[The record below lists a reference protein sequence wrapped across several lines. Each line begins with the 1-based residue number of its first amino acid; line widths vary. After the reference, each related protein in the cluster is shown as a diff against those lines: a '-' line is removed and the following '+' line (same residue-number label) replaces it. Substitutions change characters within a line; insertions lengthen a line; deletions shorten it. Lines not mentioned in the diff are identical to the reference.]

1 MTEVV
6 SEQFDVTVVGLGPV
20 GCLAT
25 LLLARAGLKVAAIER
40 DEEVYK
46 LPRAVNLDGEI
57 VRAMQPLGLAEALND
72 LLQTVR
78 DGERAGFADSQHNWL
93 FGQDVRA
100 SGSSGWQPMN
110 MFDQPEVEGFLRD
123 QATGEANCQAFIGYE
138 ASALTQT
145 IEGVSITATNDNESH
160 TITSDYLIACDGAS
174 SPIRKALDIE
184 WTDLGYDQDWL
195 VVDIVT
201 KPGHTLG
208 LSTVQVCDPDRIS
221 TYVCTKDPYRR
232 WEFRLNPGETW
243 EEMLDP
249 AKIESLID
257 DWTPPGTY
265 SIRRAAMY
273 TFHAANAKRW
283 SEGRV
288 FIAGDAAH
296 QTPPFLGQGMNTGM
310 RDAINLAWKLPMVIS
325 GKANP
330 ELLDTYEAERKAH
343 AHDFV
348 DWAVSIGKLMEHLA
362 EVEKAT
368 RAGKEPP
375 GMPSELRASGYGQG
389 RESLPL
395 RDGVVYVEQV
405 SDEDITGTQCYQP
418 TVVVEEEEQRL
429 DDVLGPGFS
438 LLIKDPTVNHSLDHP
453 AIEKLNIRS
462 VMVSDITIRKG
473 RLSGEEHEAIVIRPD
488 KYIFGHTSEHVS
500 LDDLLDRLNETLHLT
515 H

>member
-1 MTEVV
+1 M
-6 SEQFDVTVVGLGPV
+6 SNLMADRFDVTVVGLGPV
-20 GCLAT
+20 GCLLT
-25 LLLARAGLKVAAIER
+25 LLLARSGLKVAAIER

-72 LLQTVR
+72 LLQTAR
-78 DGERAGFADSQHNWL
+78 EGERAGFADSQHNWL
-93 FGQDVRA
+93 FGQDVRT
-100 SGSSGWQPMN
+100 SGSCGWQPMN
-110 MFDQPEVEGFLRD
+110 MFDQPEVEGFLR
-123 QATGEANCQAFIGYE
+123 QQSTGEENTSAFIGYE
-138 ASALTQT
+138 ASDLTQNAEAVSIKVFRDGEVHT
-145 IEGVSITATNDNESH
+145 IEST
-160 TITSDYLIACDGAS
+160 YLVACDGAS
-174 SPIRKALDIE
+174 SPIRKALGIE

-243 EEMLDP
+243 DEMLNP
-249 AKIESLID
+249 EKIESLIN

-273 TFHAANAKRW
+273 TFHAANAVHW
-283 SEGRV
+283 SVGRV

-325 GKANP
+325 GKASP
-330 ELLDTYEAERKAH
+330 ELLNSYEAERKGH

-362 EVEKAT
+362 AVEAATKA
-368 RAGKEPP
+368 GHEPP
-375 GMPSELRASGYGQG
+375 DMPRELRASGYGQG

-395 RDGVVYVEQV
+395 RDGVVYTEQV

-418 TVVVEEEEQRL
+418 KVVYDSVEQRL
-429 DDVLGPGFS
+429 DEVLGPGFS
-438 LLIKDPTVNHSLDHP
+438 IVCADADIDHP
-453 AIEKLNIRS
+453 LIEQLKIRIIKREDLE
-462 VMVSDITIRKG
+462 VTKG
-473 RLSGEEHEAIVIRPD
+473 RLSGDEYHAVLIRPD
-488 KYIFGHTSEHVS
+488 KYIFGHTSEQVT
-500 LDDLLDRLNETLHLT
+500 LDELLDRLSATLHLT
-515 H
+515 N